1 MFSGPEACLTGC
13 MRFRHQI
20 HQIGAN
26 QEAHLIGFSG
36 PWIWIQKNV
45 HIGKCLRHRV
55 YIGDFD
61 CTNLGLVLLFPTRTE
76 GCILW
81 CPRMSWRNLLHG
93 ISNSW
98 LNQTFQRKFSE
109 GACLAN
115 MQVYDGVCAFVADI
129 QRWMCCCL
137 HLWIHSYS
145 WFSLHVVVAQLPNKS
160 VLAVFW
166 GWTHQI
172 CSNLKTPASV
182 RDYLKQYHGANKL
195 QRVANWRK
203 YLLLHL
209 NQSGWYCITPW
220 FSLRSLMV
228 KQIWEHNKK
237 DMNNIWTTYEHLNMN
252 IIWKQYEHMKEN
264 EKMTH
269 AYFFSLW
276 EAGPD
281 GS

>member
-1 MFSGPEACLTGC
+1 MQRWMFSGPEACLAGC

-20 HQIGAN
+20 HQIGAD

-45 HIGKCLRHRV
+45 HVGKCLRHRV

-61 CTNLGLVLLFPTRTE
+61 RTNLGLVLLFPTRTE

-98 LNQTFQRKFSE
+98 LNQTIQRKFSE
-109 GACLAN
+109 GACLAKIL
-115 MQVYDGVCAFVADI
+115 VYDGACAFVTDI

-145 WFSLHVVVAQLPNKS
+145 WCSLHVVVAQLTNKS
-160 VLAVFW
+160 VLGLNPLNLF
-166 GWTHQI
+166 Q
-172 CSNLKTPASV
+172 LKTPASV

-195 QRVANWRK
+195 QRIANWQQISVASPKPVRIILYYSIILSAFAHASSMLMRLEVKTYYGNITRK
-203 YLLLHL
+203 
-209 NQSGWYCITPW
+209 
-220 FSLRSLMV
+220 
-228 KQIWEHNKK
+228 
-237 DMNNIWTTYEHLNMN
+237 IWTTYLDDIWEHDSCIL
-252 IIWKQYEHMKEN
+252 
-264 EKMTH
+264 
-269 AYFFSLW
+269 L
-276 EAGPD
+276 
-281 GS
+281 